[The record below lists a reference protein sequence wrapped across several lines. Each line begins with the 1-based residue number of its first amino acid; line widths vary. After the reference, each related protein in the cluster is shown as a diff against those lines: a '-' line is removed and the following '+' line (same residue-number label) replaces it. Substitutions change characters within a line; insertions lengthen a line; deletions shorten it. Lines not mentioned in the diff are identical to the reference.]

1 MVAKE
6 SGAEI
11 FNNKIRQ
18 GYSKSLEKGI
28 FKAKG
33 LGFSHVISLDA
44 DGELSPLHIKKFLK
58 LFEKHQIIFGIR
70 KKKARF
76 GEYLISYYFK
86 KKFGVKDITC
96 GMKGLDLSLI
106 VHKKIRKCPKIF
118 RLEFF

>member
-33 LGFSHVISLDA
+33 LGFSLLYHLMLMENFHPYIL
-44 DGELSPLHIKKFLK
+44 KKFLK

-86 KKFGVKDITC
+86 KNLVSRI
-96 GMKGLDLSLI
+96 
-106 VHKKIRKCPKIF
+106 
-118 RLEFF
+118 